1 MKRLLIISLL
11 LMALSLS
18 CRKESGYLPA
28 LERAESLMFVDPDS
42 SLTILNGLEA
52 EGGMEGEERARFALL
67 MTQARSRNYIMPEND
82 SLIRTA
88 VDYYS
93 RHGNDRRRLAWSY
106 VYLSDVNHDLHNDSI
121 AVEYI
126 QMADRIATHCDSDT
140 LLQLYLE
147 YSWSNLLKYRP
158 PYSAC
163 IPHLLKVIECA
174 ELLNMEN
181 RVVSSL
187 NELATSYIY
196 LKEYSTARK
205 HLFEAIGKAQDNKSS
220 NKYLATLNHRIALTY
235 YAEKNY
241 PEALKHIDNAIEDI
255 PYMKNYGDSL
265 SIYSLKGV
273 LLLNLGYYDLAETY
287 LNKGHNKNSIAGRGA
302 YEKNMSTLEKSRGNY
317 SKAVEH
323 LERYAG
329 LKDSL
334 EDIKLADKVAELDK
348 RYNLLELQ
356 AAKQAAEIKSRNLAL
371 MLVVTA
377 FAAFLVSVCAVWAY
391 RRRKR
396 MYDRALSAREALA
409 QDAIESIHRAAN
421 ERLLNERSV
430 SDSLR
435 REMLELD
442 TGIAKIRDIGHMSE
456 NTRIKSSKDLMLTDD
471 EQAHLVEVVDK
482 CFNGFI
488 SRMRDEYPELNHNDV
503 MLCCLVKL
511 EVPNSDMALLLGLSK
526 DALKKRKY
534 RFKTDVLHIADPA
547 VHVDRWI
554 IEKRY

>member
-1 MKRLLIISLL
+1 M
-11 LMALSLS
+11 
-18 CRKESGYLPA
+18 
-28 LERAESLMFVDPDS
+28 
-42 SLTILNGLEA
+42 
-52 EGGMEGEERARFALL
+52 
-67 MTQARSRNYIMPEND
+67 
-82 SLIRTA
+82 
-88 VDYYS
+88 
-93 RHGNDRRRLAWSY
+93 
-106 VYLSDVNHDLHNDSI
+106 YLSNVNHDLANDSI
-121 AVEYI
+121 AIKYI
-126 QMADRIATHCDSDT
+126 QMAYNQLDGVNDT
-140 LLQLYLE
+140 ILHYYVE
-147 YSWSNLLKYRP
+147 YFWGNMLSGKH
-158 PYSAC
+158 PYDEC
-163 IPHLLKVIECA
+163 IPHLTKAYDYAKVMGRPDWVLSC
-174 ELLNMEN
+174 
-181 RVVSSL
+181 L
-187 NELATSYIY
+187 NEIGDAYINI
-196 LKEYSTARK
+196 KEYDGARK
-205 HLFEAIGKAQDNKSS
+205 YLFEALGRLPEDSTNRYTAMVNG
-220 NKYLATLNHRIALTY
+220 RIALSY
-235 YAEKNY
+235 FAQNKHDLALSYVNKAIVAIPDINNY
-241 PEALKHIDNAIEDI
+241 GTSSSIYALKGSILSKMGLID
-255 PYMKNYGDSL
+255 S
-265 SIYSLKGV
+265 SQIYVNVEYTGTNPSLK
-273 LLLNLGYYDLAETY
+273 L
-287 LNKGHNKNSIAGRGA
+287 I
-302 YEKNMSTLEKSRGNY
+302 YEKDMAVLEKGRGNY
-317 SKAVEH
+317 RKAVEH
-323 LERYAG
+323 LEKYAE

-371 MLVVTA
+371 MLVATA
-377 FAAFLVSVCAVWAY
+377 FAAFLVSVYAVWAY

-442 TGIAKIRDIGHMSE
+442 TVIAKIRDIGHMSE

>member
-106 VYLSDVNHDLHNDSI
+106 VYLSNVNHDLANDSI
-121 AVEYI
+121 AIKYI
-126 QMADRIATHCDSDT
+126 QMAYNQLDGVNDT
-140 LLQLYLE
+140 ILHYYVE
-147 YSWSNLLKYRP
+147 YFWGNMLSGKH
-158 PYSAC
+158 PYDEC
-163 IPHLLKVIECA
+163 IPHLTKAYDYAKVMGRPDWVLSC
-174 ELLNMEN
+174 
-181 RVVSSL
+181 L
-187 NELATSYIY
+187 NEIGDAYINI
-196 LKEYSTARK
+196 KEYDGARK
-205 HLFEAIGKAQDNKSS
+205 YLFEALGRLPEDSTNRYTAMVNG
-220 NKYLATLNHRIALTY
+220 RIALSY
-235 YAEKNY
+235 FAQNKHDLALSYVNKAIVAIPDINNY
-241 PEALKHIDNAIEDI
+241 GTSSSIYALKGSILSKIGLID
-255 PYMKNYGDSL
+255 S
-265 SIYSLKGV
+265 SQIYVNVEYTGTNPSLK
-273 LLLNLGYYDLAETY
+273 L
-287 LNKGHNKNSIAGRGA
+287 I
-302 YEKNMSTLEKSRGNY
+302 YEKDMAVLEKGRGNY
-317 SKAVEH
+317 RKAVEH
-323 LERYAG
+323 LEKYAE

-371 MLVVTA
+371 MLVATA
-377 FAAFLVSVCAVWAY
+377 FAAFLVSVYAVWAY

-442 TGIAKIRDIGHMSE
+442 TVIAKIRDIGHMSE

>member
-11 LMALSLS
+11 LMALSMS
-18 CRKESGYLPA
+18 CRKESVYLPA
-28 LERAESLMFVDPDS
+28 LERAESLMFVNPDS

-88 VDYYS
+88 VDYYN

-106 VYLSDVNHDLHNDSI
+106 VYLSAVNRELGNDSLAI
-121 AVEYI
+121 KFI
-126 QMADRIATHCDSDT
+126 QMANGELKGVNDT
-140 LLQLYLE
+140 ILHYYIE
-147 YSWSNLLKYRP
+147 YFWGNMLSGKH
-158 PYSAC
+158 PYDEC
-163 IPHLLKVIECA
+163 IPHLMKAYGYAKTMNKHGWILSC
-174 ELLNMEN
+174 
-181 RVVSSL
+181 L
-187 NELATSYIY
+187 NEIGDAYINTR
-196 LKEYSTARK
+196 EYDEARK
-205 HLFEAIGKAQDNKSS
+205 YLFEALRRLPEDSTGRYSS
-220 NKYLATLNHRIALTY
+220 AINGRIALSY
-235 YAEKNY
+235 FAQNQYE
-241 PEALKHIDNAIEDI
+241 EALDYVNKAIATISDI
-255 PYMKNYGDSL
+255 NNYGTSS
-265 SIYSLKGV
+265 SIYALKGSILSKMGLSDSSEAYIDKKYATSNPSLK
-273 LLLNLGYYDLAETY
+273 L
-287 LNKGHNKNSIAGRGA
+287 I

-371 MLVVTA
+371 MLVVMA

-442 TGIAKIRDIGHMSE
+442 TVIAKIRDIGHMSE

-488 SRMRDEYPELNHNDV
+488 SRMRDEYPDLNHNDV